1 MSIRIIGGITTMQ
14 DNTKRIKDGM
24 LMIALFTILLT
35 VSIYIPLVGGLTA
48 LFIPLPIILFRLR
61 YDRNAS
67 LLILGIS
74 IILSIAVGGVLLAP
88 FALICG
94 VIGFVIGDTVSLKK
108 TKLYTF
114 MATGLTLLLSLVLAY
129 VAAVLLFGVN
139 VIAKMISQLQQTQ
152 EFIST
157 TLVEYGELPENFQAQ
172 MDEII
177 AFYELAIPSFIIIVS
192 FCLAFLIVV
201 LNLFVVKR
209 FGFDPPKFP
218 LFRNMKLPL
227 ILLWC
232 YLVVML
238 LPLFSTPE
246 QGSTMEL
253 TIVNASVILRFLF
266 FIQGISFL
274 HYYLNEVK
282 LPKWLIVISTV
293 VAILLS
299 QLTVLLGVLDVGMN
313 IRAWIGRNKTRR

>member
-1 MSIRIIGGITTMQ
+1 MQ
-14 DNTKRIKDGM
+14 DNTKRITNGM

-61 YDRNAS
+61 YDRLAS
-67 LLILGIS
+67 LLILIIS
-74 IILSIAVGGVLLAP
+74 VMLSVAVGGLVLVP
-88 FALICG
+88 IALICG
-94 VIGFVIGDTVSLKK
+94 IIGFVIGDTIRLEK

-114 MATGLTLLLSLVLAY
+114 MATGLTLLLSLVLTY

-139 VIAKMISQLQQTQ
+139 VVDEMMSGLEKTQ
-152 EFIST
+152 EFISA
-157 TLVEYGELPENFQAQ
+157 TLVDYGELPENFQAQ
-172 MDEII
+172 MNDMI
-177 AFYELAIPSFIIIVS
+177 AFYELAIPSFIIIIS
-192 FCLAFLIVV
+192 FSIAFLIVV

-209 FGFDPPKFP
+209 FGYDPPKFP
-218 LFRNMKLPL
+218 LFRNMKLPV

-232 YLVVML
+232 YLTVML
-238 LPLFSTPE
+238 LPLFAPPT

-274 HYYLNEVK
+274 HYYLNEAR
-282 LPKWLIVISTV
+282 LPKWLNVISTV
-293 VAILLS
+293 IAILLS
-299 QLTVLLGVLDVGMN
+299 QLTILLGVLDVGMN
-313 IRAWIGRNKTRR
+313 IRAWIGRNKSN